1 MKISRDSLIDL
12 IFKPSPTNPPAG
24 VRASA
29 GRVAVLRPLP
39 TVLCALGAE
48 QEQEGTAELAGE
60 TELQQPPQ
68 VPPLQEGVV
77 RQVSCDWWIHD
88 ADL

>member
-1 MKISRDSLIDL
+1 M
-12 IFKPSPTNPPAG
+12 
-24 VRASA
+24 
-29 GRVAVLRPLP
+29 AVLCPLP
-39 TVLCALGAE
+39 TVLRPLGAE

-77 RQVSCDWWIHD
+77 RQVQPGLQPGGRQGEGGGDPGPGE
-88 ADL
+88 L